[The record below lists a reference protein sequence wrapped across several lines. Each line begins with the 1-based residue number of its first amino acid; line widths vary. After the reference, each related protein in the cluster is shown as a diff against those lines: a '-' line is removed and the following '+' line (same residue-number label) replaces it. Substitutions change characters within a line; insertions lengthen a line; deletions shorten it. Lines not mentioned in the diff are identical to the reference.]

1 MIDAL
6 FKHVSAANEALWGWC
21 VLWLLV
27 GVSVGLTILLRGFQ
41 FRKWR
46 TMFAVFGRESES
58 VRRNGLGISSFQA
71 FCVSLGARVGTGNL
85 AGVASAI
92 AVGGPGAVFW
102 MWVMALFGA
111 ATAFAEAVLAQL
123 YKRRGEGSFFG
134 GPAYYMK
141 YGLKCAPMGVAFAT
155 VLVLNQG
162 MASHIVQSN
171 AICGILG
178 ERTGVAAGVT
188 AVVLAALAVAVF
200 FGGVRR
206 VSRISSVLV
215 PFMALGFLALAAWVA
230 LTHLGELPRIVGLI
244 VSDAFGLREV
254 AGGGVGVAVM
264 QGVRRGLFSNEAGEG
279 SAPNAAAT
287 ADVSH
292 PVKQGF
298 VQALGVFADT
308 LVVCTCTA
316 AIILLAETEDF
327 GEGGIVLTSRAMAAH
342 LGSFGAWF
350 LMAAVVLFAYSTI
363 ISNYVYGETGVRFL
377 TQSRTALAAYRVL
390 SAAAVLSGGF
400 VTLDQAWSAVDLTMG
415 VMVAMN
421 VATLWLLRGDVKRLF
436 DDYIAQRAAGRDPV
450 FDPGILP
457 ERAGVLD
464 GWEKA

>member
-1 MIDAL
+1 M
-6 FKHVSAANEALWGWC
+6 
-21 VLWLLV
+21 
-27 GVSVGLTILLRGFQ
+27 
-41 FRKWR
+41 
-46 TMFAVFGRESES
+46 
-58 VRRNGLGISSFQA
+58 
-71 FCVSLGARVGTGNL
+71 
-85 AGVASAI
+85 
-92 AVGGPGAVFW
+92 
-102 MWVMALFGA
+102 
-111 ATAFAEAVLAQL
+111 
-123 YKRRGEGSFFG
+123 
-134 GPAYYMK
+134 
-141 YGLKCAPMGVAFAT
+141 
-155 VLVLNQG
+155 
-162 MASHIVQSN
+162 
-171 AICGILG
+171 
-178 ERTGVAAGVT
+178 
-188 AVVLAALAVAVF
+188 
-200 FGGVRR
+200 
-206 VSRISSVLV
+206 
-215 PFMALGFLALAAWVA
+215 
-230 LTHLGELPRIVGLI
+230 
-244 VSDAFGLREV
+244 
-254 AGGGVGVAVM
+254 
-264 QGVRRGLFSNEAGEG
+264 
-279 SAPNAAAT
+279 
-287 ADVSH
+287 
-292 PVKQGF
+292 KQGF

-464 GWEKA
+464 GWEKAWCSACRPRCRAASLTWRRRLAGT